1 MDEMQ
6 HSAMKWAA
14 EASQLIGELFD
25 IARPYLEGVEGGLE
39 EPVRFISTQLFIDC
53 HLSSES
59 VLILVSNLKEWDAD
73 LINRAVIEGTVK
85 YVYLMD
91 GKAEDR
97 QRKAHEYW
105 NLMPDYM
112 SIKRSE
118 RAKAFLEEVGDSEA
132 VEWLPFKELVISDTE
147 VDARRHGTN
156 RQQRTSLEQDWSFSG
171 IVQRYSQSDQPGL
184 RFLKHLAHGYG
195 MSSHLIH
202 KDGDGI
208 GMVWERCRREPKRQ
222 MAVKSGHLGRLVS
235 DICAFANFR
244 TARLLLACKV
254 DVAPIRELESR
265 YQSLNESLKAAGSH
279 FSKTEYEE
287 AQQAQQGGDGDAEE
301 AV

>member
-6 HSAMKWAA
+6 HSAKKRAA

-25 IARPYLEGVEGGLE
+25 LATPYLEGIEGGLE
-39 EPVRFISTQLFIDC
+39 EPVRFISSQLFIDC

-59 VLILVSNLKEWDAD
+59 VLILVSNFKEWDSD

-91 GKAEDR
+91 GEAEDR
-97 QRKAHEYW
+97 KRKAHEYW
-105 NLMPDYM
+105 NLMPDFM

-118 RAKAFLEEVGDSEA
+118 RARAFLQEVGDPDS
-132 VEWLPFKELVISDTE
+132 VEWLPFKELLISDAE

-156 RQQRTSLEQDWSFSG
+156 RQQRSSLEQDWSFSG

-184 RFLKHLAHGYG
+184 RFMKHLAHGYG

-208 GMVWERCRREPKRQ
+208 GMVWERYQREPRRQ
-222 MAVKSGHLGRLVS
+222 AAVRSAHLSRLVS
-235 DICAFANFR
+235 DVCAFAKFR
-244 TARLLLACKV
+244 TARLLHACKR
-254 DVAPIRELESR
+254 DLTPIRELESR
-265 YQSLNESLKAAGSH
+265 YRSLDESLKSANAH
-279 FSKTEYEE
+279 FSQTEYE
-287 AQQAQQGGDGDAEE
+287 A
-301 AV
+301 

>member
-1 MDEMQ
+1 MDDMQ
-6 HSAMKWAA
+6 QYAMRWAV

-25 IARPYLEGVEGGLE
+25 MARPCLEGVEGGLE
-39 EPVRFISTQLFIDC
+39 EPVRFISSQLFIDC

-91 GKAEDR
+91 GVAEDR
-97 QRKAHEYW
+97 KRKAHEYW
-105 NLMPDYM
+105 NLMPDFM

-118 RAKAFLEEVGDSEA
+118 RAKAFLQEVGDPDS
-132 VEWLPFKELVISDTE
+132 VEWLPFKELVISETE

-156 RQQRTSLEQDWSFSG
+156 RQQRTSLEQEWSFFG
-171 IVQRYSQSDQPGL
+171 IVQRYSQSDQLDL

-202 KDGDGI
+202 KDGDGV
-208 GMVWERCRREPKRQ
+208 GMVWERYRRDPKRHA
-222 MAVKSGHLGRLVS
+222 AVKSGHLSRLVS
-235 DICAFANFR
+235 DVCAIAKFR
-244 TARLLLACKV
+244 TARLFHACKL
-254 DVAPIRELESR
+254 DVAPIRVLESR
-265 YQSLNESLKAAGSH
+265 YRSLDESLKEADSH
-279 FSKTEYEE
+279 FSQTEYAE
-287 AQQAQQGGDGDAEE
+287 AQ
-301 AV
+301 